1 MMTGTIPIDMAI
13 FPAAE
18 WTGQTELA
26 ELVRGSEQALLA
38 RFAPL
43 VRRQSVTLD
52 MSAIERIDAAG
63 IAALISLY
71 VGAREAGHCFTVV
84 NPSPHIA
91 EILAL
96 VGLERIL
103 VTRNM
108 AIKSHSNLG
117 FYRSAA

>member
-1 MMTGTIPIDMAI
+1 MTGTIPIDMAI
-13 FPAAE
+13 FLASECA
-18 WTGQTELA
+18 GQTELA
-26 ELVRGSEQALLA
+26 ELVRGSERALLA

-52 MSAIERIDAAG
+52 MSSIERIDAAG

-71 VGAREAGHCFTVV
+71 VGAREAGHSFTVA

-103 VTRNM
+103 VTRNL
-108 AIKSHSNLG
+108 AVKSQSSPC
-117 FYRSAA
+117 FYCSAA

>member
-1 MMTGTIPIDMAI
+1 MTGTIPIDTAI
-13 FPAAE
+13 FPASE
-18 WTGQTELA
+18 WTGPTKLA

-103 VTRNM
+103 VTRNV
-108 AIKSHSNLG
+108 AAKSHSSPG

>member
-1 MMTGTIPIDMAI
+1 MTGTIPIDMAI
-13 FPAAE
+13 FPASE

-26 ELVRGSEQALLA
+26 ELVRGSERALLA

-71 VGAREAGHCFTVV
+71 TGAREAGHCFTVV

-103 VTRNM
+103 VTRNL
-108 AIKSHSNLG
+108 AVKSQSSPC
-117 FYRSAA
+117 FYCSAA

>member
-1 MMTGTIPIDMAI
+1 MTGTIPIDMAI
-13 FPAAE
+13 FTVGECA
-18 WTGQTELA
+18 GQTKLA

-38 RFAPL
+38 YFSPL

-52 MSAIERIDAAG
+52 MSSIERIDAAG

-103 VTRNM
+103 LTRNLTV
-108 AIKSHSNLG
+108 KSQSDPE
-117 FYRSAA
+117 FYCSAA

>member
-1 MMTGTIPIDMAI
+1 MTGTISIDTAI
-13 FPAAE
+13 FPASE
-18 WTGQTELA
+18 YTGPTELA

-52 MSAIERIDAAG
+52 MSSIERIDAAG

-71 VGAREAGHCFTVV
+71 VGARDAGHSFTVV

-103 VTRNM
+103 LSRNLT
-108 AIKSHSNLG
+108 AKSQSDPE

>member
-1 MMTGTIPIDMAI
+1 MAI
-13 FPAAE
+13 FPVGECA
-18 WTGQTELA
+18 GQTKLA
-26 ELVRGSEQALLA
+26 ELVRGSEQALIA

-52 MSAIERIDAAG
+52 MSSIERIDAAG

-71 VGAREAGHCFTVV
+71 VGAREAGHSFTVA

-103 VTRNM
+103 VTRNL
-108 AIKSHSNLG
+108 AAKSHSNCG
-117 FYRSAA
+117 YYRSAA

>member
-13 FPAAE
+13 FPAGE

-103 VTRNM
+103 VTRNL
-108 AIKSHSNLG
+108 AVKSHSNPC

>member
-1 MMTGTIPIDMAI
+1 MTGTIPIDTAI
-13 FPAAE
+13 FPAGECA
-18 WTGQTELA
+18 GQTELT

-38 RFAPL
+38 RFTPL

-52 MSAIERIDAAG
+52 MSSIERIDAAG
-63 IAALISLY
+63 IAVLISLY
-71 VGAREAGHCFTVV
+71 VGAREAGHSFTVA

-103 VTRNM
+103 VTRNL
-108 AIKSHSNLG
+108 AVKSQSDPC
-117 FYRSAA
+117 FYCSAA

>member
-1 MMTGTIPIDMAI
+1 MTGIIPINTAI
-13 FPAAE
+13 FPSSE
-18 WTGQTELA
+18 WTRPTELA
-26 ELVRGSEQALLA
+26 ELILGSEQALLA

-43 VRRQSVTLD
+43 VRQQSVTLD
-52 MSAIERIDAAG
+52 MSSIERIDAAG
-63 IAALISLY
+63 IAVLISLY

-103 VTRNM
+103 LARNV
-108 AIKSHSNLG
+108 AVKSQSNPG
-117 FYRSAA
+117 F

>member
-1 MMTGTIPIDMAI
+1 MAI
-13 FPAAE
+13 FPVGECA
-18 WTGQTELA
+18 GQTKLA

-52 MSAIERIDAAG
+52 MSSIERIDAAG

-103 VTRNM
+103 LTRNLTV
-108 AIKSHSNLG
+108 KSQSDPE
-117 FYRSAA
+117 FYCSAA

>member
-1 MMTGTIPIDMAI
+1 MTGTIPIDMAI
-13 FPAAE
+13 FPASE

-71 VGAREAGHCFTVV
+71 TGAREAGHCFTVV

-96 VGLERIL
+96 ERIL
-103 VTRNM
+103 VTRNL
-108 AIKSHSNLG
+108 AVKSQSSPC
-117 FYRSAA
+117 FYCSAA

>member
-1 MMTGTIPIDMAI
+1 MTGTIPIDMAI
-13 FPAAE
+13 FPAGECA
-18 WTGQTELA
+18 GQTKLA

-52 MSAIERIDAAG
+52 MSSIERIDAAG

-103 VTRNM
+103 VARNL
-108 AIKSHSNLG
+108 AVKSQSNPR
-117 FYRSAA
+117 FYCSAA